1 MECGTMD
8 GAGRKPPASTVG
20 EALSPGGCFFVVETA
35 WQGWR
40 GREKVDCL
48 LKGKKGGERMK
59 HKAAEPTDVGAR
71 PKQRRSPKDAEHL
84 F

>member
-1 MECGTMD
+1 MRD
-8 GAGRKPPASTVG
+8 HGRGWTQTTSIH
-20 EALSPGGCFFVVETA
+20 GGRSLESWRVFFVVETA